1 MKPVLAGVEKCAVLY
16 IGALVWLP
24 NVVLPYDVML
34 SMQRFA
40 LSEDHAGWLATG
52 QLLVLALTTLG
63 LARVVARLDKRRSC
77 VLASLVATLATGG
90 LLLWNGGLGVAVA
103 LKLVAGASLGVLVAC
118 SYSLASYYQR
128 PEKIFA
134 EVAITMA
141 LLYGAVMTL
150 VPQVIA
156 RVGPHGAELVELAM
170 LAAGLLLAWRMP
182 VAKAPGA
189 LASACSPADA
199 LRLPAGTGGAARLP
213 AGAGWMLASV
223 FALFVSQTVS
233 AGFAGPASAQRQLNP
248 EALGTVF
255 TVASLAQ
262 LPAALFITW
271 LKDRVGPYPPIVGGL
286 LLLVGVALGM
296 YVVGGS
302 WTFCIAT
309 GLINA
314 GATVANP
321 YMVALLGGLDDSG
334 RSTTL
339 AGSLTN
345 IGMALG
351 PALAGVT
358 AATAGLAAVGWLASA
373 LLVCAIAAALLARHR
388 VQGRALQ
395 PGLA

>member
-63 LARVVARLDKRRSC
+63 LARVVARLDKRRCC
-77 VLASLVATLATGG
+77 VLASAAATLATGG
-90 LLLWNGGLGVAVA
+90 LLLWNGGMGVAVA
-103 LKLVAGASLGVLVAC
+103 LKLAVGASLGVLVAC

-141 LLYGAVMTL
+141 LLYGAVMYL

-182 VAKAPGA
+182 VAQATGA
-189 LASACSPADA
+189 LPRADA
-199 LRLPAGTGGAARLP
+199 VRLPVQTSGSARLP

-233 AGFAGPASAQRQLNP
+233 AGFAGPASAQRQLSP

-271 LKDRVGPYPPIVGGL
+271 LQDRVGPYPPIVGGL

-296 YVVGGS
+296 YVVGGT
-302 WTFCIAT
+302 WTFCVAT

-314 GATVANP
+314 GATIANP

-334 RSTTL
+334 RSTAL

-351 PALAGVT
+351 PALAGVM

-373 LLVCAIAAALLARHR
+373 LLVCAIAAALLARSR
-388 VQGRALQ
+388 VRGRALQ
-395 PGLA
+395 PSLA

>member
-34 SMQRFA
+34 SMQRFT

-63 LARVVARLDKRRSC
+63 LARVVARLDKRLC
-77 VLASLVATLATGG
+77 CMLASAVATLATSG
-90 LLLWNGGLGVAVA
+90 LLLWNGDLGVAVV
-103 LKLVAGASLGVLVAC
+103 LKLAFGASVGVLVAC

-141 LLYGAVMTL
+141 LLYGAVMYL
-150 VPQVIA
+150 VPQVIS
-156 RVGPHGAELVELAM
+156 RVGPHGAELVQLV
-170 LAAGLLLAWRMP
+170 LVAAGLLLSWRMP
-182 VAKAPGA
+182 VAQAPGA
-189 LASACSPADA
+189 LLPADA
-199 LRLPAGTGGAARLP
+199 VRLPAGEAGAARLP

-233 AGFAGPASAQRQLNP
+233 AGFAGPASVQRQLSP

-255 TVASLAQ
+255 TMASLAQ

-271 LKDRVGPYPPIVGGL
+271 LQDRVGPFLPIVGGL

-296 YVVGGS
+296 YVVGGT
-302 WTFCIAT
+302 WTFCVAT

-314 GATVANP
+314 GATIANP
-321 YMVALLGGLDDSG
+321 YMVALLGGMDDSG

-351 PALAGVT
+351 PALAGIT
-358 AATAGLAAVGWLASA
+358 AASAGLAAVGWLASA
-373 LLVCAIAAALLARHR
+373 LLVCAIAAALLARRR

>member
-1 MKPVLAGVEKCAVLY
+1 MKPVLAGVEKYAVLY

-34 SMQRFA
+34 SMQRFG

-63 LARVVARLDKRRSC
+63 LSRVVSRLDKRRSC
-77 VLASLVATLATGG
+77 VLASLLAALATGG
-90 LLLWNGGLGVAVA
+90 LLLCNGGLAVAVA
-103 LKLVAGASLGVLVAC
+103 LKLVVGASMGVLVAC

-141 LLYGAVMTL
+141 LLYGAVMSL

-156 RVGPHGAELVELAM
+156 RVGAHGGELVQLVL

-182 VAKAPGA
+182 VARAPGA
-189 LASACSPADA
+189 LLPADA
-199 LRLPAGTGGAARLP
+199 VRLPGGQATAAGLP
-213 AGAGWMLASV
+213 TGAGWMLAGV

-233 AGFAGPASAQRQLNP
+233 VGFAGPASAQRALSP

-271 LKDRVGPYPPIVGGL
+271 LNDRVGPYLPIVGGL

-296 YVVGGS
+296 YVVGGR
-302 WTFCIAT
+302 WTFCVAT

-334 RSTTL
+334 RSTAL

-345 IGMALG
+345 IGSALG

-358 AATAGLAAVGWLASA
+358 AASAGLAAVGWLASA
-373 LLVCAIAAALLARHR
+373 LLVCAIAGTLLARR
-388 VQGRALQ
+388 RLQSTGRQ
-395 PGLA
+395 PGVA

>member
-77 VLASLVATLATGG
+77 LLASLVATLATGS
-90 LLLWNGGLGVAVA
+90 LLLWNGGLAVAVA
-103 LKLVAGASLGVLVAC
+103 LKLVVGASMGVLVAC

-141 LLYGAVMTL
+141 LLYGAVMYL

-156 RVGPHGAELVELAM
+156 RVGPHGAELVELVM

-182 VAKAPGA
+182 VAKAPGKR
-189 LASACSPADA
+189 LPADA
-199 LRLPAGTGGAARLP
+199 VRLPAGASGAARLP

-233 AGFAGPASAQRQLNP
+233 AGFAGPASAQRQLSP

-271 LKDRVGPYPPIVGGL
+271 LRDRVGPYPPIVGGL

-302 WTFCIAT
+302 WTFCVAT

-358 AATAGLAAVGWLASA
+358 AATASLTAVGWLASA

-395 PGLA
+395 PGLP